1 MVSEPVGLPTRRQV
15 RAAAARHAR
24 RQPVYR
30 RQALAVARARH
41 ASPAGEGFGRLVW
54 LTALGAAVPGASLVA
69 AGRRLVGGLL
79 VAGFVGL
86 LLLTALVVVSGEAV
100 SLGLGLA
107 TRPNALLA
115 VAVAVVGGAIVWCA
129 AILVGHV
136 SLRRTRLTTDQR
148 VLSAVLVAALMGL
161 VALPSATAAR
171 YALAQRSLI
180 LTVFDD
186 PGEGRE
192 GGLAAPDLEA
202 EDPWED
208 HPRINVLLLGS
219 DAGAGRTGTRTDT
232 MIVASIDT
240 RSGETVLFSLPR
252 NLEGPIFADGSPG
265 DEQFPRGFHP
275 SGAGACVQN
284 DCHLNAVW
292 TWAEN
297 NPQVYAGT
305 DEPGLQATRDAIAG
319 VLGLQLDYYAI
330 VNLDGF
336 TDLVN
341 AIGGVEMTVERRIPI
356 GGGTNQVTG
365 GRNPV
370 TGYIEP
376 GRQTLDGYN
385 ALWYARSREGST
397 DYDRMAR
404 QRCVLAAVAE
414 QAQPGRLARA
424 FPALAASA
432 ERNIVT
438 DVRAGE
444 LEAFVELALRVQDAS
459 IRSLSFDRDVITPE
473 DPDFDAIHAFVQEAI
488 DPEATS
494 TPRPGTTTPTATPSA
509 TPTQAATQAPART
522 ATRAP
527 AATEDTPSPTRTS
540 EPEEAVDVKDVCGVP
555 AG

>member
-1 MVSEPVGLPTRRQV
+1 MVSEPVGLPTRRQM

-30 RQALAVARARH
+30 RQTHAVAARARH
-41 ASPAGEGFGRLVW
+41 ASPTGEGFGRLVS

-79 VAGFVGL
+79 IAAFVAL
-86 LLLTALVVVSGEAV
+86 LAVAALVVVSGEAM
-100 SLGLGLA
+100 SIGLSLA

-115 VAVAVVGGAIVWCA
+115 VAVAVIGVAIVWCA

-136 SLRRTRLTTDQR
+136 SLRRTRLTTGQR

-180 LTVFDD
+180 LTVFDEPD
-186 PGEGRE
+186 QERE
-192 GGLAAPDLEA
+192 GGLATPDLDA

-208 HPRINVLLLGS
+208 HERINVLLLGS
-219 DAGAGRTGTRTDT
+219 DAGSGRIGTRTDT

-240 RSGETVLFSLPR
+240 QSGETVLFSLPR
-252 NLEGPIFADGSPG
+252 NLQGPIFAEGSTG
-265 DEQFPRGFHP
+265 EEQFPRGFYP
-275 SGAGACVQN
+275 SGAGTCVEN

-297 NPQVYAGT
+297 NPQVYPDT
-305 DEPGLQATRDAIAG
+305 DQPGLQATREAIGG

-336 TDLVN
+336 VDMVN

-356 GGGTNQVTG
+356 GGGTNALTG
-365 GRNPV
+365 RPNRI

-376 GRQTLDGYN
+376 GRQTLDGYH
-385 ALWYARSREGST
+385 ALWYARSREGSD

-414 QAQPGRLARA
+414 QAQPARLARA

-432 ERNIVT
+432 ERNIFT
-438 DVRAGE
+438 DVQAGE
-444 LEAFVELALRVQDAS
+444 LEAFVELALRVQGAS
-459 IRSLSFDRDVITPE
+459 IRSLSFDRSVISPE
-473 DPDFDAIHAFVQEAI
+473 NPDFDAIHAVVQDAI
-488 DPEATS
+488 APE
-494 TPRPGTTTPTATPSA
+494 PEPTATPSPTPSA
-509 TPTQAATQAPART
+509 TPTPTP
-522 ATRAP
+522 
-527 AATEDTPSPTRTS
+527 TESTPSPSPTTD
-540 EPEEAVDVKDVCGVP
+540 PEEAVDVEQVCGVP